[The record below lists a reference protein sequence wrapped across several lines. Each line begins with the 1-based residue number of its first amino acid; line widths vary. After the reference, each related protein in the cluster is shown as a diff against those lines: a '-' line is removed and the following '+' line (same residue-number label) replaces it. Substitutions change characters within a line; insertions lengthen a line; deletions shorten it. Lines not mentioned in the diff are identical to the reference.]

1 MVILLVE
8 GDSSETLE
16 VEVFLVVAE
25 KLSDLGPKRAF
36 FRADGVPFVAD
47 LASDKMFRMAG
58 DNLVEIDGLDIKL
71 KISLE
76 GAIMDETEAIKWA
89 RSSV

>member
-1 MVILLVE
+1 MVTTPPKPS
-8 GDSSETLE
+8 GTTKPSG
-16 VEVFLVVAE
+16 VFCGYIISGGGFLRNLRTGGIISGSN

-58 DNLVEIDGLDIKL
+58 DNLSEIDG
-71 KISLE
+71 
-76 GAIMDETEAIKWA
+76 
-89 RSSV
+89 